1 MAPVKFNRWGLP
13 EVDQETMQTS
23 VPGVWC
29 GGDLAG
35 LANTTVESVND
46 GKHAAWYMHQYL
58 QVHVVPVL
66 MCLFFA
72 CLAMRFCNFVWRI
85 YERKYVLELVMLIC
99 A

>member
-1 MAPVKFNRWGLP
+1 MAPVNFNRWGLP

-23 VPGVWC
+23 EPSVWC

-35 LANTTVESVND
+35 FANTTVESVND

-58 QVHVVPVL
+58 QVHVRAGPSHGIVYL
-66 MCLFFA
+66 
-72 CLAMRFCNFVWRI
+72 
-85 YERKYVLELVMLIC
+85 LV